1 MLASPSLL
9 FLVLM
14 IITGPDFSYPAP
26 FWDIIPRRQNPV
38 NHEFEFL
45 FNGLC
50 TGSRDD
56 FTHEPSPEACG
67 QVCAR
72 DRPVNDV

>member
-14 IITGPDFSYPAP
+14 IITGPDFSNPAP

-45 FNGLC
+45 SYGLC
-50 TGSRDD
+50 TGSNDD
-56 FTHEPSPEACG
+56 FTHESSPEACG
-67 QVCAR
+67 QACAR

>member
-14 IITGPDFSYPAP
+14 IITGPEFSNPAP
-26 FWDIIPRRQNPV
+26 FRDTIPRRQNAV
-38 NHEFEFL
+38 NHQFEFL
-45 FNGLC
+45 SYGLC

-67 QVCAR
+67 RVCAR